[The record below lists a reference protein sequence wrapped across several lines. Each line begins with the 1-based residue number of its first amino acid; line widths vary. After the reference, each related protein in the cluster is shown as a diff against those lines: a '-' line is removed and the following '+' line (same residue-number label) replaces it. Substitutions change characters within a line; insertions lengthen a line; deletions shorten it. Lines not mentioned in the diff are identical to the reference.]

1 MEQNVVLWSE
11 KYQNRQQP
19 ASHSDIKVY
28 SSLLMPKVFF
38 HNVVK
43 WEQLFLIKPDNNLIP
58 GKFAVIIIQ
67 IFVVRMGV
75 KSKILFYSQSFL
87 GQFICVYNLRLYS
100 SRWRGLSISHE
111 TFPLMILT
119 SCSFFLF
126 WILLITVNLFQ
137 QLLLLWYF

>member
-28 SSLLMPKVFF
+28 SSLLMPKVFL

-67 IFVVRMGV
+67 IFVVRMWV
-75 KSKILFYSQSFL
+75 KSKIIFYSQSFQ
-87 GQFICVYNLRLYS
+87 GQFICIYNLRLYS
-100 SRWRGLSISHE
+100 NRWRGLSISHE
-111 TFPLMILT
+111 TFPLMILN